1 MDEKRDYTVSAEN
14 TSCGERGTVRWLS
27 IVGLSEA
34 GWEALGEAA
43 RAAVTGAEFVIGGQR
58 HLDHLPAISGQQ
70 REAWP
75 SPFSE
80 GVERIRQWR
89 GKPVCVLASGD
100 PFWYGVGATL
110 ARTFPPEVMACHPG
124 PSAFSLAA
132 ARLGWP
138 LQSVHCHSLVARDPD
153 RLRSALAPARRLI
166 VLSNDEHSPQAVCE
180 LLADSGYGAS
190 RLTVLEALGGPGE
203 RGSDTTAK
211 EGLSHPVARLN
222 TLAIECEADEPGC
235 ATTRVPGRPG
245 EAFTH
250 DGQISQPE
258 VRAVVM
264 AGLAPRGGEHLWDL
278 GAGSGAVAVE
288 WLLADQANSA
298 TAVEQR
304 ADRVANVR
312 ENARRHG
319 VGHLTAVED
328 DTLSVMA
335 SLARPDAV
343 FIGGGA
349 SREGVIDRA
358 WSALPAGGR
367 CVATAVTTEGEAAL
381 LAAQG
386 RYGGQLTRLSVDRTE
401 PLGRFTGWQSDRPI
415 TIWSATK
422 SSQTGEE
429 SR

>member
-1 MDEKRDYTVSAEN
+1 M
-14 TSCGERGTVRWLS
+14 S
-27 IVGLSEA
+27 IVGLSEGGWA
-34 GWEALGEAA
+34 GLGESA
-43 RAAVTGAEFVIGGQR
+43 RAAVTDAEFVIGGQR

-80 GVERIRQWR
+80 GIERIRQWQGR
-89 GKPVCVLASGD
+89 RVCVLASGD
-100 PFWYGVGATL
+100 PFWHGVGATL
-110 ARTFPPEVMACHPG
+110 ARTFPPEVMVCHPG

-153 RLRSALAPARRLI
+153 RLRAALAPGRRLL
-166 VLSNDEHSPQAVCE
+166 VLSNDEQSPETVCR
-180 LLADSGYGAS
+180 LLVENGYGAS
-190 RLTVLEALGGPGE
+190 RVTVLEALGGPEEQVTG
-203 RGSDTTAK
+203 TTAG
-211 EGLSHPVARLN
+211 EGVAHPVARLN
-222 TLAIECEADEPGC
+222 SLAIECEVADPERPV
-235 ATTRVPGRPG
+235 ARVPGRPG
-245 EAFTH
+245 EAFVH

-264 AGLAPRGGEHLWDL
+264 AKLAPRGGEHLWDL

-288 WLLADQANSA
+288 WLLADAANHA

-304 ADRVANVR
+304 PERVANVR
-312 ENARRHG
+312 ANARCHG
-319 VGHLTAVED
+319 VGHLQVVEGD
-328 DTLSVMA
+328 ALLAMA
-335 SLARPDAV
+335 SLVRPDAV

-349 SREGVIDRA
+349 SGEGVIEGA

-367 CVATAVTTEGEAAL
+367 CVATAVTTEGEMAL

-386 RYGGQLTRLSVDRTE
+386 RLGGQLIRLSMDHTE
-401 PLGRFTGWQSDRPI
+401 PLGRFNGWQSDRPI

-422 SSQTGEE
+422 SSQAGE
-429 SR
+429 

>member
-1 MDEKRDYTVSAEN
+1 MSEYGDYT
-14 TSCGERGTVRWLS
+14 GTDRTPSSGAPQRWLS
-27 IVGLSEA
+27 LVGLCEA
-34 GWEALGEAA
+34 GWHGLDEAA
-43 RAAVTGAEFVIGGQR
+43 RAAVTGAAFVIGGQR
-58 HLDHLPAISGQQ
+58 HLDHLPAVPGQC

-75 SPFSE
+75 TPFSE
-80 GVERIRQWR
+80 GVERIRQWQ
-89 GKPVCVLASGD
+89 GQPVCVLASGD

-153 RLRSALAPARRLI
+153 RLRSALAPGRRLL
-166 VLSNDEHSPQAVCE
+166 VLSNDEQSPEAVCE
-180 LLADSGYGAS
+180 LLVDRGYGAS
-190 RLTVLEALGGPGE
+190 RVTVLEALGGPEE
-203 RGSDTTAK
+203 RLAETIA
-211 EGLSHPVARLN
+211 EQGLNQPVARLN
-222 TLAIECEADEPGC
+222 TLAIECEVDDPEESGS
-235 ATTRVPGRPG
+235 RVPGRPG
-245 EAFTH
+245 DAFTH

-264 AGLAPRGGEHLWDL
+264 ARLAPRGGEHLWDL

-288 WLLADQANSA
+288 WLLADPANRA

-304 ADRVANVR
+304 PERVANVR

-319 VGHLTAVED
+319 VGHLEALEG
-328 DTLSVMA
+328 DTLSVMP
-335 SLARPDAV
+335 SLACPDAV

-349 SREGVIDRA
+349 TGEGVIDSA
-358 WSALPAGGR
+358 WSALPVGGR
-367 CVATAVTTEGEAAL
+367 CVATAVTTEGEVAL
-381 LAAQG
+381 LTAQG
-386 RYGGQLTRLSVDRTE
+386 RYGGQLTRLSVDRTA
-401 PLGRFTGWQSDRPI
+401 PLGRFNGWQSDRPI

-422 SSQTGEE
+422 SLQAAEE

>member
-1 MDEKRDYTVSAEN
+1 MDEERDCTVSVDN
-14 TSCGERGTVRWLS
+14 TSCGEPGTQRWLS
-27 IVGLSEA
+27 LVGLSED
-34 GWEALGEAA
+34 GWDALGEIA
-43 RAAVTGAEFVIGGQR
+43 RAAVSRAEFVIGGPR
-58 HLDHLPAISGQQ
+58 HLDHLPAIPGQH
-70 REAWP
+70 RETWP
-75 SPFSE
+75 SPFS
-80 GVERIRQWR
+80 GGIERIRQWQGR
-89 GKPVCVLASGD
+89 PVCVLASGD

-153 RLRSALAPARRLI
+153 RLRSVLAPGRRLL
-166 VLSNDEHSPQAVCE
+166 VLSNDEQSPETVCR
-180 LLADSGYGAS
+180 LLVDSGYGAS
-190 RLTVLEALGGPGE
+190 RVTVLEALGGPGE
-203 RGSDTTAK
+203 RVAGTTAR
-211 EGLSHPVARLN
+211 EGIDHLVARLN
-222 TLAIECEADEPGC
+222 TLAIECEPEESEQAVS
-235 ATTRVPGRPG
+235 RVPGRPG

-264 AGLAPRGGEHLWDL
+264 AGLAPRGGEYLWDL

-288 WLLADQANSA
+288 WLLADAANRA

-304 ADRVANVR
+304 AERVANVR

-319 VGHLTAVED
+319 VGHLAAVEG

-349 SREGVIDRA
+349 SGEGVIDRA

-401 PLGRFTGWQSDRPI
+401 PLGRFNGWKADRPI
-415 TIWSATK
+415 TVWSATK
-422 SSQTGEE
+422 SPQTGEGTA
-429 SR
+429 